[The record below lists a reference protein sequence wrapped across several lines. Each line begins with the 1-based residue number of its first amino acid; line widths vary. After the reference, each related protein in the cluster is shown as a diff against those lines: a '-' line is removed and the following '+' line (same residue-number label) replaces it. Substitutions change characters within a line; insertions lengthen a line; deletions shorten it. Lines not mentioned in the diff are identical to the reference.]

1 MGRWH
6 VMSSE
11 LDSISVSWTR
21 RGFQAAVAFAL
32 TLLWQFHYDT
42 TGEGA
47 PFDLEELSKD
57 FYKEEDDEEAAGP
70 LPGPAAVAA

>member
-1 MGRWH
+1 M
-6 VMSSE
+6 
-11 LDSISVSWTR
+11 
-21 RGFQAAVAFAL
+21 AFAL